1 MNFQNPYSRSDYT
14 KFLQGSF
21 LTDNFK
27 IIEEEISLE
36 FKSEFIKK
44 ATLIG
49 RDKSLELE
57 IYEIQHESENNPR
70 VGISKEFFRLMA
82 SYGSKRALA
91 IFHSPNSKNFRLS
104 LATVDLSLE
113 DSRVKREYSN
123 PRRFS
128 FFLGPDAKVHTPYN
142 FLIKKGIVK
151 NFEDLQARFSIEV
164 VNNEFYKEI
173 ANWYF
178 WALKK
183 IKFPDDAEA
192 EKNGREISVIRLI
205 TRLIFIWFMKV
216 RKLVPEE
223 LFGEQT
229 LEELLTDHKLSSDN
243 YYKAIL
249 QNLFFATLNTKKAE
263 RRFTSKKKGYKGF
276 SHDFGNH
283 NVYRYEELFK
293 NSEEAIEKYFMPI
306 PFLNGGLFECL
317 DYKSKTRDERKYI
330 DGFTSTKSQ
339 QPSAPNYL
347 FFNDDKIVTEL
358 NKDYGTVNK
367 KYNVRGLIK
376 TLSLYNFTIDE
387 SDPND
392 ADVALDPELLGKVFE
407 NLLASYNPETAKT
420 ARKSTGSYYT
430 PRPIVDYMVDESLK
444 QYFKTH
450 LKSTD
455 SIPAVGHT
463 DNPSVSSNNFFN
475 PNDEIDIH
483 QGNLPHWQQKDVWY
497 FVTFRFA
504 DSLPKEIVEQIK
516 TEREL
521 WLKRHKKEETK
532 PYSVEELKEYH
543 KLFSERIENLLDECK
558 GSCLL
563 REEKIAKIVADAL
576 LYFNNDKYVLD
587 EWVIMPNHVHI
598 LVKPINEYTLPEIT
612 HSWKSFSAN
621 EINKLAGKSG
631 QLWLH
636 ESYDHIVRNEAAFI
650 AIKNYIKNNPVKA
663 KLKLPNCAQSWTYST
678 RIIPDAGFPNA
689 GFPNAEVV
697 GASGTVGYI
706 ESKIVNDTQF
716 VGGIESKDALDTLFS
731 NEEQTNPFDSAT
743 TKKLVNLIDSLRV
756 VDPAVGSGAFPM
768 RILNRLVFLLH
779 KLDPDNALWKQSQ
792 IDGIKKSVKDRS
804 LQRKFIEETE
814 RKFKEKNPNYGR
826 KLYLIE
832 KCIYGVDIQQI
843 AVEIAKLRFFISLL
857 VDEKIEN
864 GEIEPLPNL
873 DFKLMQGNSLISSFA
888 GIDFTTKPQNDENLF
903 DFDEKYKLLIDDFEE
918 LKSQYQN
925 EPDVHKK
932 SELRNRI
939 DAKLLEIF
947 EEKLRQHYPQ
957 INELES
963 KYGGKKE
970 IIEVEK
976 KKLFKKIGI
985 DVEQAEQDLIAY
997 TEGRKQK
1004 DFFLWDVYF
1013 AEVFAEKGGFDVAIG
1028 NPPYGV
1034 SIKGDYRAKVELNL
1048 PKVPDYEIYYYFIE
1062 VARKLLNAN
1071 GVKSYIIP
1079 NTFLFNVFASEYR
1092 KQLLTKWNILVI
1104 CDCTDFKIFEGAT
1117 IHNAIT
1123 VMLRNTNENECVG
1136 FKPTA
1141 DCSDFIEL
1149 LSRPTDY
1156 VNVDELLKHNQNWA
1170 LVFKLPNSVLKLT
1183 TKVKGSNRFLYEIFP
1198 EYSQGLIAYDKYR
1211 GQDNKTIKNRVFH
1224 SKTKKPGW
1232 KKWLWGEDVTPYQV
1246 RWNGTEH
1253 INYSGGIANPREPK
1267 YFRGERVLVRE
1278 ITNPKI
1284 YAGYTAEE
1292 SYNDPSIIIIL
1303 KNDKVNFDLKC
1314 LLAIL
1319 NSKLA
1324 TFYHFNSSPKASK
1337 GSFPKILVED
1347 LKNFPLPTINKP
1359 TRILIN
1365 DKVDEILSDKQQ
1377 NPQAV
1382 TKHLENQIDIMV
1394 YKLYELTYEE
1404 VKIIDP
1410 NIEQIISKEEYE
1422 RFEI

>member
-1 MNFQNPYSRSDYT
+1 MNFQNPYSRSNYT

-82 SYGSKRALA
+82 SYGSKRGLA

-183 IKFPDDAEA
+183 IKFPDDGEA

-223 LFGEQT
+223 LFDEQT

-450 LKSTD
+450 LESTD

-576 LYFNNDKYVLD
+576 LYFNNDKYVLY

-650 AIKNYIKNNPVKA
+650 AIKNYIRNNPVKA

-678 RIIPDAGFPNA
+678 RIIPDAGFPDA
-689 GFPNAEVV
+689 GHPNAEVV
-697 GASGTVGYI
+697 GASGTAGYI

-716 VGGIESKDALDTLFS
+716 VGSIESKDALALDTLFS

-888 GIDFTTKPQNDENLF
+888 GIDFTKKPQNDENLF

-932 SELRNRI
+932 SELRDEI

-970 IIEVEK
+970 IIEAEK

-985 DVEQAEQDLIAY
+985 DVEQAEQDLISY
-997 TEGRKQK
+997 SEGRKQK

-1013 AEVFAEKGGFDVAIG
+1013 AEVFAEKGGFDIVIG
-1028 NPPYGV
+1028 NPPYGATFNEEV
-1034 SIKGDYRAKVELNL
+1034 KAYLKNTYPIIKGQPESYEYFIFQCIRNFNHNNGICALIVPSNFIESKRAQGLRTYLLSNGLIRVLSNFRFNVWENNAAETMIFIFHKNQLGETLVLHPNDIESFIKGDCIQIFDQKAWNNTPGKRFIIRSNLNFLNSLSENTVELGSIVDISQGIIVYKTRQESEKNL
-1048 PKVPDYEIYYYFIE
+1048 YISDSKKSD
-1062 VARKLLNAN
+1062 AWKKLLD
-1071 GVKSYIIP
+1071 GSSKIEPYKI
-1079 NTFLFNVFASEYR
+1079 TWGGKFLHYG
-1092 KQLLTKWNILVI
+1092 
-1104 CDCTDFKIFEGAT
+1104 D
-1117 IHNAIT
+1117 
-1123 VMLRNTNENECVG
+1123 
-1136 FKPTA
+1136 
-1141 DCSDFIEL
+1141 
-1149 LSRPTDY
+1149 
-1156 VNVDELLKHNQNWA
+1156 
-1170 LVFKLPNSVLKLT
+1170 
-1183 TKVKGSNRFLYEIFP
+1183 
-1198 EYSQGLIAYDKYR
+1198 
-1211 GQDNKTIKNRVFH
+1211 
-1224 SKTKKPGW
+1224 
-1232 KKWLWGEDVTPYQV
+1232 WLWCQ
-1246 RWNGTEH
+1246 
-1253 INYSGGIANPREPK
+1253 REER
-1267 YFRGERVLVRE
+1267 YFN
-1278 ITNPKI
+1278 NPKI
-1284 YAGYTAEE
+1284 LFIRLRNKSLERKLIGSYDEE
-1292 SYNDPSIIIIL
+1292 EFYNRDNFNNIISKDRSFSLKFIL
-1303 KNDKVNFDLKC
+1303 ALF
-1314 LLAIL
+1314 
-1319 NSKLA
+1319 NSKLIN
-1324 TFYHFNSSPKASK
+1324 YWYKSHFDNVNINPEQVRMIPIKNLTPQQP
-1337 GSFPKILVED
+1337 FIIMVDNIL
-1347 LKNFPLPTINKP
+1347 TI
-1359 TRILIN
+1359 
-1365 DKVDEILSDKQQ
+1365 KQQ
-1377 NPQAV
+1377 NPQSN
-1382 TKHLENQIDIMV
+1382 TKHLEDQIDIMV
-1394 YKLYELTYEE
+1394 YKLYELTYEG

-1410 NIEQIISKEEYE
+1410 EIEKIISEEEYE
-1422 RFEI
+1422 KLAI